1 MFCVRHNSALL
12 RVHMRKCFGPL
23 RADACAALP
32 QASRYGT
39 LKLDPQTMA
48 RRINWLNSIRDWQ
61 AEFVGTLTAREFVA
75 CVTNDLLGRGVFA
88 FTPSGEV
95 MRLPKVRILGTS

>member
-1 MFCVRHNSALL
+1 
-12 RVHMRKCFGPL
+12 
-23 RADACAALP
+23 
-32 QASRYGT
+32 
-39 LKLDPQTMA
+39 MA

-75 CVTNDLLGRGVFA
+75 CVTDDLLGRGVFA

-95 MRLPKVRILGTS
+95 MRLPKARACSPAPRLPDALQRMSATCSMCLGMETE

>member
-1 MFCVRHNSALL
+1 MREAQQRSPVRGHS
-12 RVHMRKCFGPL
+12 KCFGPSC
-23 RADACAALP
+23 ADACSALP

-75 CVTNDLLGRGVFA
+75 CVTDDLLGRGVFA

-95 MRLPKVRILGTS
+95 MRLPKVRILGAF